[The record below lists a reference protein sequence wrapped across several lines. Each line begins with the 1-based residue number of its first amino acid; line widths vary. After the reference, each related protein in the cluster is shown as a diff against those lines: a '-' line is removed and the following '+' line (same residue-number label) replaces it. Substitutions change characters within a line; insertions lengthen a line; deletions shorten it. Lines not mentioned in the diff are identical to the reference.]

1 MNINDIEKELEDFQF
16 VQHKMSAEGFHYC
29 FASYSSFDDIKD
41 ENFHK
46 LRLTYLE
53 AAKKLEYYVNAKVNE
68 LTDAAEEAL
77 NNLLDSQE

>member
-16 VQHKMSAEGFHYC
+16 VQHKIGDEGFHYC
-29 FASYSSFDDIKD
+29 FANYSSFDNIKD

-46 LRLTYLE
+46 ARLAYLE
-53 AAKKLEYYVNAKVNE
+53 AAKKLENYVNAKVDE
-68 LTDAAEEAL
+68 LSDAAEEAL